1 MEFEMYKSK
10 MTGRWAYMSERESDR
25 YDEVKDSTDP
35 KDIEIK
41 ELLEQLAMNSWA
53 AHCRET
59 K

>member
-1 MEFEMYKSK
+1 MKFEMWQSK